1 MDEDDYN
8 NPSYGEAAFP
18 VQQLNN
24 MLLQAAA
31 SGNLQLLKQALTGQL
46 GTRQFHINVNDVKT
60 DEGITPLILAIH
72 YGHGNIAQYLLQH
85 GANINEPDNNG
96 KTPLM
101 YAVERGIPGIIHFLL
116 ANGANVEAR
125 DNHGNTVLMYSTRS
139 NNSAIVNYFINNS
152 GADSLDQTN
161 GNGNTAFMQAV
172 EWGVDVSI
180 VQLLWERQPNKNINL
195 QNHSHYS
202 AFTLALVAL
211 SQTTQNSKIANYLKI
226 LYFLFHS
233 GTQIT
238 PNNVTDML
246 QINEQLQQQ
255 GMPHAELDQILTF
268 LGRQHQLQFMEIVQQ
283 AVQEGVIHPDQA
295 HIARY
300 LGDQYPM
307 MDTLG
312 FIPPHQVGQ
321 PPGNRTTPAYDEPC
335 EESGTGCS
343 IQGGLRRKTCRR
355 AKGTRGAKKTMGV
368 KKVKRVK
375 KTKRQKEYKQYKRQ
389 KQFVKK

>member
-1 MDEDDYN
+1 
-8 NPSYGEAAFP
+8 
-18 VQQLNN
+18 
-24 MLLQAAA
+24 
-31 SGNLQLLKQALTGQL
+31 
-46 GTRQFHINVNDVKT
+46 
-60 DEGITPLILAIH
+60 
-72 YGHGNIAQYLLQH
+72 
-85 GANINEPDNNG
+85 
-96 KTPLM
+96 
-101 YAVERGIPGIIHFLL
+101 
-116 ANGANVEAR
+116 
-125 DNHGNTVLMYSTRS
+125 
-139 NNSAIVNYFINNS
+139 
-152 GADSLDQTN
+152 
-161 GNGNTAFMQAV
+161 
-172 EWGVDVSI
+172 
-180 VQLLWERQPNKNINL
+180 
-195 QNHSHYS
+195 SHYS
-202 AFTLALVAL
+202 TFTLALVAL

-255 GMPHAELDQILTF
+255 GMPHAELQQILTF

-355 AKGTRGAKKTMGV
+355 AKGTRGAKKTKGV
-368 KKVKRVK
+368 KKVKKLKKTRGVK
-375 KTKRQKEYKQYKRQ
+375 KINNIKDKNNL
-389 KQFVKK
+389 

>member
-8 NPSYGEAAFP
+8 NPGYGETAFP
-18 VQQLNN
+18 MQQLNN

-31 SGNLQLLKQALTGQL
+31 SGNLQLLKQALSGQL
-46 GTRQFHINVNDVKT
+46 GANWLRRLRGRQFHIDINDVKT

-101 YAVERGIPGIIHFLL
+101 YAVERGIPGFIHLLL
-116 ANGANVEAR
+116 ANGANVQAT
-125 DNHGNTVLMYSTRS
+125 DNDGNTAFIYSAKS
-139 NNSAIVNYFINNS
+139 NNAAIVNFFINN
-152 GADSLDQTN
+152 GGTDLLDQTN
-161 GNGNTAFMQAV
+161 RNGNTAFMQAV
-172 EWGVDVSI
+172 EWGVDISI
-180 VQLLWERQPNKNINL
+180 VRLLWERQPNKDINF

-211 SQTTQNSKIANYLKI
+211 HQTTQNSRIANYLQI

-233 GTQIT
+233 GAQIT

-246 QINEQLQQQ
+246 QLNEQLQQQ
-255 GMPHAELDQILTF
+255 GIPHAELEQILTF
-268 LGRQHQLQFMEIVQQ
+268 LGRQNQLQFMEIVQQ
-283 AVQEGVIHPDQA
+283 AVHEGVIQPDQA

-312 FIPPHQVGQ
+312 FIPPHQVEQ
-321 PPGNRTTPAYDEPC
+321 PRGNRTMPAYGEPC
-335 EESGTGCS
+335 EGSETGCS
-343 IQGGLRRKTCRR
+343 IQGGLRRKTCHHKKKVK
-355 AKGTRGAKKTMGV
+355 KGT
-368 KKVKRVK
+368 KRVK
-375 KTKRQKEYKQYKRQ
+375 KNKNKKDKNKKECL
-389 KQFVKK
+389 KK